1 VSYLREFSV
10 SWQAFAAACIGMT
23 AGTVSIYMNNI
34 FSPHLIGAF
43 GWSKSEFA
51 LIGLT
56 VIVSVICLP
65 IVGRLTDRYGMKSV
79 ALVGVI
85 GLPAIFLGLAIQP
98 GSFTVFFALSV
109 LQMLVIS
116 SLAGIVVYGRL
127 IVRGFV
133 RARGLALGLAS
144 CAAPLATV
152 VFTPLLSAFIDAYG
166 WRAGYGVMA
175 VFAAVLGATALLII
189 PQSYQD
195 RDPVHASSPSP
206 VGDYKALL
214 GNRAFLTIFA
224 GLLLCNLHFTM
235 QTTQLKLVLTE
246 NGIASAAG
254 SAMISIFAL
263 GVVIGRLM
271 CGLALDRFPASHV
284 ATACFLVPSLGLAT
298 LSSGTPDILL
308 AGFAVA
314 SLGFSVGAESDIAAF
329 LAAKY
334 FPANF
339 FSSVLG
345 LFTCAM
351 AASAVTGALLLSW
364 TVEISGSYALF
375 LRITFAT
382 MFFGSLSFQLL
393 RQPEGVPILA
403 D

>member
-1 VSYLREFSV
+1 MTYLREFAGN
-10 SWQAFAAACIGMT
+10 WQAFAAACIGMA

-34 FSPHLIGAF
+34 FSPHLIGEF
-43 GWSKSEFA
+43 GWAKSEFA

-56 VIVSVICLP
+56 VVVSVIFLP
-65 IVGRLTDRYGMKSV
+65 IVGRLTDRYGMKKV
-79 ALVGVI
+79 ALTGVI
-85 GLPAIFLGLAIQP
+85 GLPAIFLGLALQP
-98 GSFTVFFALSV
+98 GSFAVFFALSV

-127 IVRGFV
+127 IVRGFE

-152 VFTPLLSAFIDAYG
+152 VFTPLLSAFIEATG
-166 WRAGYGVMA
+166 WRAGYGAMA

-189 PQSYQD
+189 PRSYQD
-195 RDPVHASSPSP
+195 RDLAQAARLSP

-214 GNRAFLTIFA
+214 GNRTFLTIFA

-246 NGIASAAG
+246 NGIGSAAG

-263 GVVIGRLM
+263 GVILGRIV
-271 CGLALDRFPASHV
+271 CGLSLDRFPASYV
-284 ATACFLVPSLGLAT
+284 ATVCFLVPSLGLAT
-298 LSSGTPDILL
+298 LSSGTPNVLL

-334 FPANF
+334 FPASF

-364 TVEISGSYALF
+364 TVGVSGSYALF

-382 MFFGSLSFQLL
+382 MFFGSLSFLL
-393 RQPEGVPILA
+393 LGRPEGEAKLA
-403 D
+403 H

>member
-1 VSYLREFSV
+1 
-10 SWQAFAAACIGMT
+10 
-23 AGTVSIYMNNI
+23 
-34 FSPHLIGAF
+34 
-43 GWSKSEFA
+43 
-51 LIGLT
+51 
-56 VIVSVICLP
+56 
-65 IVGRLTDRYGMKSV
+65 
-79 ALVGVI
+79 VGVI
-85 GLPAIFLGLAIQP
+85 GLPAIFLGLAFQP
-98 GSFTVFFALSV
+98 GSFAVFFALSV

-116 SLAGIVVYGRL
+116 SLSGIVVYGRL

-133 RARGLALGLAS
+133 RARGFALGLAS

-152 VFTPLLSAFIDAYG
+152 GFTPLLSAFIDAYD
-166 WRAGYGVMA
+166 WRAGYAVMA
-175 VFAAVLGATALLII
+175 LFAAVLGATVLLII
-189 PQSYQD
+189 PRSYQD
-195 RDPVHASSPSP
+195 LDLAHEAGQSP

-214 GNRAFLTIFA
+214 RDRTFLTIFA

-254 SAMISIFAL
+254 SAMISVFAM
-263 GVVIGRLM
+263 GVVIGRLV
-271 CGLALDRFPASHV
+271 CGLSLDRFPASYV
-284 ATACFLVPSLGLAT
+284 ATVCFLVPSLGLAT
-298 LSSGTPDILL
+298 LSSGTSDVLL
-308 AGFAVA
+308 AGIAVA
-314 SLGFSVGAESDIAAF
+314 SLGFSVGAESDLAAF

-364 TVEISGSYALF
+364 TVGISGGYALF

-382 MFFGSLSFQLL
+382 MFLGSLSFLL
-393 RQPEGVPILA
+393 LGRPAVEARLA
-403 D
+403 HGDA